1 MNEIISLFIDD
12 ELSIDD
18 KLKLVSKI
26 RQDESF
32 TTETVELLIQEKQI
46 RAAVVDRL
54 PEIEIKPAVNWRKF
68 FAPVSQ
74 PMGLVAASLA
84 ALVIFLFFSFPS
96 PDRRPHLNRF
106 VIYQPDTV
114 QVEITGSFTDW
125 RRIPMDRL
133 GSSGYWEIRL
143 ELPEGEHR
151 YSYVLE
157 GRQTVAD
164 PTVTA
169 QELDDF
175 GGRNSILQVG
185 EKV

>member
-1 MNEIISLFIDD
+1 MNEIISMFIDD

-18 KLKLVSKI
+18 KLNLVSKI
-26 RQDESF
+26 RQDKSF
-32 TTETVELLIQEKQI
+32 TAETVELLKQEKQI
-46 RAAVVDRL
+46 RSAVVDRL
-54 PEIEIKPAVNWRKF
+54 PGFEVKPVVSWKRF

-74 PMGLVAASLA
+74 PMGLVAATLA
-84 ALVIFLFFSFPS
+84 AAIIFLFFSFPS
-96 PDRRPHLNRF
+96 PDSRPHLNRF
-106 VIYQPDTV
+106 VIYQPDAE

-125 RRIPMDRL
+125 RRVPMNRL

-157 GRQTVAD
+157 GRQAFAD

-175 GGRNSILQVG
+175 GGRNSILYVG
-185 EKV
+185 ENV